1 MHWQQ
6 SGIKNNLSELCKQA
20 QRAQRPPARATVTF
34 MEKLIKST
42 LSLRNASSS
51 LTRAS
56 RPSHRRVVTVRPTHH
71 REALL
76 LHLWPPCLWWYTW
89 SSSLLTSTPSGT
101 ERDFRERRVDKVE
114 THEIWYIQTDQCET
128 VCSTLPGSYLKHHD
142 CECPEDRLREKQRL
156 FLLSYIRVCGV
167 HRAAGFP
174 CSTLLF
180 RHFLT
185 VSLINTFSCR
195 DVVIRHKL
203 EMLDYSERLF
213 GSEQKQLI
221 YVSPFGGFVSWK
233 KVLKAWK
240 WDWLFFYRRPIKC
253 L

>member
-142 CECPEDRLREKQRL
+142 CECVKIDWERNNAFFFCLISK
-156 FLLSYIRVCGV
+156 CGV
-167 HRAAGFP
+167 HRAAGIL
-174 CSTLLF
+174 CSAL
-180 RHFLT
+180 
-185 VSLINTFSCR
+185 V
-195 DVVIRHKL
+195 
-203 EMLDYSERLF
+203 
-213 GSEQKQLI
+213 
-221 YVSPFGGFVSWK
+221 
-233 KVLKAWK
+233 
-240 WDWLFFYRRPIKC
+240 
-253 L
+253 

>member
-20 QRAQRPPARATVTF
+20 RRAHRPPARATVTF

-156 FLLSYIRVCGV
+156 FLLSYIKVWSPQSSRDPVFSSV
-167 HRAAGFP
+167 LQ
-174 CSTLLF
+174 TLPHSVFNKYLQLQGRRYQTQIRDARLQWEVVWLWAETADLCF
-180 RHFLT
+180 SIQRFCFLEK
-185 VSLINTFSCR
+185 SLKSLKVRLTF
-195 DVVIRHKL
+195 L
-203 EMLDYSERLF
+203 L
-213 GSEQKQLI
+213 Q
-221 YVSPFGGFVSWK
+221 
-233 KVLKAWK
+233 
-240 WDWLFFYRRPIKC
+240 
-253 L
+253 